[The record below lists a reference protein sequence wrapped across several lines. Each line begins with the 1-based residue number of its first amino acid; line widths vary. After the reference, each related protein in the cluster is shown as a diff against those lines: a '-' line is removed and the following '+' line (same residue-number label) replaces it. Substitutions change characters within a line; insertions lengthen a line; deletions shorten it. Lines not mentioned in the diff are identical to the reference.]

1 MLWALTFFMDDEMW
15 GLLRES
21 GIYAFCI
28 SVIVGFINYAVSG
41 WLYRFQIKETTGK
54 TLSVVDTIFLPTAM
68 NMWSYLLPVQGG
80 MIYSVAFFKTK
91 YGISLITGTSLSV
104 FTYVINV
111 FIGGLAGFA
120 FVLYSPD
127 KHLVLGL
134 ISVGCILSPLLLSL
148 TYKFGNLFKHIS
160 VGIVSKVLDTIHRLL
175 KDSSDMLKKS
185 RLLSGSVLL
194 NLLHSVTMIAW
205 FYWSSIALGA
215 GVSLLGCVI
224 LGLFMKISIILRITP
239 GNLGLE
245 QILAGG
251 LAVTIGSS
259 IKLGVVIS
267 LYMTITTLFIV
278 FTVGLLFTLFNISYF
293 GNLGLGG
300 LLQSFYRKKAEL

>member
-1 MLWALTFFMDDEMW
+1 MLWALTYFMDDEMW
-15 GLLRES
+15 GLLRKS
-21 GIYAFCI
+21 GVYAFGI
-28 SVIVGFINYAVSG
+28 SVVIGLLNYAVSG
-41 WLYRFQIKETTGK
+41 WLYRFQISETTGK
-54 TLSVVDTIFLPTAM
+54 TLSAADTIFLPTAM

-80 MIYSVAFFKTK
+80 MFYSVAFFKAK

-104 FTYVINV
+104 ITYVINV
-111 FIGGLAGFA
+111 FIGGMAGIA
-120 FVLYSPD
+120 YVLYTPE

-134 ISVGCILSPLLLSL
+134 ISVLCILSPLLLSI
-148 TYKFGNLFKHIS
+148 TYKFGRLFKYIS
-160 VGIVSKVLDTIHRLL
+160 FGIISKVLDAVYRLL
-175 KDSSDMLKKS
+175 KDSNAMLRQP
-185 RLLSGSVLL
+185 RLILGSIIL

-251 LAVTIGSS
+251 LAVVIGSS
-259 IKLGVVIS
+259 VKLGVVIS
-267 LYMTITTLFIV
+267 LYMTITTIFIV
-278 FTVGLLFTLFNISYF
+278 FTVGSLFTLLNISYF
-293 GNLGLGG
+293 GNLGFGG
-300 LLQSFYRKKAEL
+300 LLQSFYRKKSEL